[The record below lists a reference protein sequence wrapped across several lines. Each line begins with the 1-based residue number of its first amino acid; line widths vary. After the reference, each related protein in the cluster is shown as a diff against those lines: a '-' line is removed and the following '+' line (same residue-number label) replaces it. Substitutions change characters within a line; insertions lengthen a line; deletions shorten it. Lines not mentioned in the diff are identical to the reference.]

1 MEKIIEVV
9 VQNGLGV
16 ASFIAFLWFIFKYED
31 KQSEVLNKISETL
44 IQVQISLSSLTE
56 RVDKIER
63 NTNKTNS
70 Q

>member
-1 MEKIIEVV
+1 MEQIIEVI

-16 ASFIAFLWFIFKYED
+16 GSFIAFLWFIFKYED
-31 KQSEVLNKISETL
+31 KQSEVLNKISDTL

>member
-1 MEKIIEVV
+1 MEQLIEVM

-16 ASFIAFLWFIFKYED
+16 ASFIAFIWFIFKYED
-31 KQSEVLNKISETL
+31 KQSDILSKISETL
-44 IQVQISLSSLTE
+44 IQVQLSLSSLTE

-63 NTNKTNS
+63 NTNKKDT